1 MRKKLNKYNLR
12 QKCIHRGGD
21 YKNMQVT
28 HILYSIDDN
37 FKFHVIDPLMTF
49 TEEGCKKYMKKIDK
63 NNRNGRN
70 GGAKVSYN

>member
-1 MRKKLNKYNLR
+1 
-12 QKCIHRGGD
+12 
-21 YKNMQVT
+21 MQVT